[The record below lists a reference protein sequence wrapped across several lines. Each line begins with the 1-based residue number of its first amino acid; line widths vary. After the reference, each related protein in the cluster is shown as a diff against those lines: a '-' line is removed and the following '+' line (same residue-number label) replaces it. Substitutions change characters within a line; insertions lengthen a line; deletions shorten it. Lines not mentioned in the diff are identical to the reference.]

1 MSITKTKAGTYQVS
15 VFYPKAV
22 RELMGVAGQTR
33 FRETISTKQAAVAKE
48 REINKKIKEAQ
59 KNGNARSLELK
70 GKILFK
76 TFYKD
81 VFMPLYLTGSTG
93 RAPVVPTK
101 ATVEYQRGLF
111 KNHLLPMFGSYSMTY
126 LNSNK
131 EFVVDR
137 LKEKSE
143 HFANIKTVKAYVR
156 QMFEVAEILDYI
168 EYDRVGK
175 SLRLVGQPHK
185 DKLKK
190 ERVKKGEFLTVLTA
204 EQLLDWLQA
213 TKEDYERG
221 KLSLADYTLFLLT
234 LHLGDRKSESYA
246 LQWKHIDLEAGKL
259 YLVQSLDGN
268 RDAKDTKGHK
278 QSIMTLPQDIL
289 YLLADWKAEQAKQL
303 EAIGVEQDG
312 EQWLFTYVT
321 REGVRN
327 QPLYSDYL
335 NARIKSV
342 NRRPPELV
350 YLHPH
355 KMRHT
360 FSTLA
365 RQGGASMED
374 ISSALTH
381 SNVSTTRTYVNT
393 PDIITTVT
401 HQRFL
406 DRLNS
411 ARLEKQKDVQ
421 NSN

>member
-48 REINKKIKEAQ
+48 REINKKIKGAQ

-190 ERVKKGEFLTVLTA
+190 ERVKKGEFLTA

-342 NRRPPELV
+342 NRRHTELV

-411 ARLEKQKDVQ
+411 ARLEKQKDAQ

>member
-111 KNHLLPMFGSYSMTY
+111 KNHPLPMFGSYSMTY

-190 ERVKKGEFLTVLTA
+190 ERVKKGEFLTA

-259 YLVQSLDGN
+259 YLVQSLDGD

-342 NRRPPELV
+342 NRRHPELV

>member
-156 QMFEVAEILDYI
+156 QTFEVAEILDYI

-190 ERVKKGEFLTVLTA
+190 ERVKKGEFLTA

-259 YLVQSLDGN
+259 YLVQSLDGD
-268 RDAKDTKGHK
+268 RDAKDTKGQKHYDPATGY
-278 QSIMTLPQDIL
+278 SI
-289 YLLADWKAEQAKQL
+289 
-303 EAIGVEQDG
+303 
-312 EQWLFTYVT
+312 
-321 REGVRN
+321 
-327 QPLYSDYL
+327 
-335 NARIKSV
+335 
-342 NRRPPELV
+342 
-350 YLHPH
+350 
-355 KMRHT
+355 
-360 FSTLA
+360 ST
-365 RQGGASMED
+365 G
-374 ISSALTH
+374 
-381 SNVSTTRTYVNT
+381 
-393 PDIITTVT
+393 
-401 HQRFL
+401 
-406 DRLNS
+406 
-411 ARLEKQKDVQ
+411 RLEGRTSQAAR
-421 NSN
+421 SNRSRARW

>member
-48 REINKKIKEAQ
+48 RELNKKIKEAQ

-190 ERVKKGEFLTVLTA
+190 ERVKKGEFLTA

-234 LHLGDRKSESYA
+234 LHLGDRRSESYA
-246 LQWKHIDLEAGKL
+246 LQWQHIDLEAGKL
-259 YLVQSLDGN
+259 YLVQSLDSD

-289 YLLADWKAEQAKQL
+289 YLLSDWKAEQAKQL

-335 NARIKSV
+335 NARIQSV
-342 NRRPPELV
+342 NRRHPELV

>member
-190 ERVKKGEFLTVLTA
+190 ERVKKGEFLTA

-342 NRRPPELV
+342 NRRQPELV
-350 YLHPH
+350 YLYPH

>member
-190 ERVKKGEFLTVLTA
+190 ERVKKGEFLTA

-246 LQWKHIDLEAGKL
+246 LQWQHIDLEAGKL
-259 YLVQSLDGN
+259 YLVQSLDSD

-289 YLLADWKAEQAKQL
+289 YLLSDWKAEQAKQL

-335 NARIKSV
+335 NARIQSV
-342 NRRPPELV
+342 NRRHPELV

>member
-190 ERVKKGEFLTVLTA
+190 ERVKKGEFLTA

-259 YLVQSLDGN
+259 YLVQSLDGD

-335 NARIKSV
+335 NAGIKSV
-342 NRRPPELV
+342 NRRHPELV

>member
-81 VFMPLYLTGSTG
+81 VFMPLHLTGSTG

-101 ATVEYQRGLF
+101 ATIEYQRGLF

-131 EFVVDR
+131 EFVVDQ

-190 ERVKKGEFLTVLTA
+190 ERMKKGEFLTA

-246 LQWKHIDLEAGKL
+246 LQWQHIDLEAGKL
-259 YLVQSLDGN
+259 YLVQSLDSD

-289 YLLADWKAEQAKQL
+289 YLLANWKAEQAKQL

-335 NARIKSV
+335 NARIQSV
-342 NRRPPELV
+342 NRRHPELV

-381 SNVSTTRTYVNT
+381 SSVSTTRTYVNT

-406 DRLNS
+406 DRLDS
-411 ARLEKQKDVQ
+411 ARLEKQKDVK
-421 NSN
+421 NSD

>member
-59 KNGNARSLELK
+59 KNGNARPLELK

-131 EFVVDR
+131 EFVVDQ

-190 ERVKKGEFLTVLTA
+190 ERMKKGEFLTA

-221 KLSLADYTLFLLT
+221 KLSLADYALFLLT

-246 LQWKHIDLEAGKL
+246 LQWQHIDLEAGKL
-259 YLVQSLDGN
+259 YLVQSLDGD

-303 EAIGVEQDG
+303 EAIGIEQDG

-327 QPLYSDYL
+327 RPLYPDYL
-335 NARIKSV
+335 NARIQSV
-342 NRRPPELV
+342 NRRHPELV

-381 SNVSTTRTYVNT
+381 SSVSTTRTYVNT

-406 DRLNS
+406 ERLDS

-421 NSN
+421 NSD